1 MARSRPSRRS
11 LDSDSRPAPLSTMSL
26 PLVIDIALGVIFIY
40 LILSLLAS
48 EIHELLTTVM
58 QWRADH
64 LKRSIHL
71 MLDGGSSAQPD
82 RTVQAT
88 TALTDRLYN
97 HPLINTLNHEATG
110 QMAVLMRKLS
120 GGIVRG
126 CYAFSAALYSIFGGI
141 FAKNGTKPHNPF
153 AQQTSAPSYIPA
165 DTFAQTVI
173 ETFEL
178 SKIGRLV
185 TLSRLEEFKR
195 QQLKEILRQVKHLSL
210 QESHDLATDHL
221 RQIARDYEQIMLS
234 FAEGKTPL
242 YVVIN
247 QMGHTLAGLVQYCE
261 TFISLDDAAR
271 PYFLY
276 QLSYLHDKYYREAD
290 KPALI
295 ASLKPDLHEILNL
308 VRDQQDLLQ
317 ELRNTI
323 TDTDSQVY
331 KSFNAVLLNLP
342 ELPPSLQQSLNAI
355 ATNVKQQSDDLEK
368 DLQSLQGEIE
378 SWFDKSMTR
387 ASGVYKRNARG
398 IAILIGFLI
407 AVATNADTLF
417 IVDTLSHDSVLRA
430 TVSEFATSQ
439 VQSQMQSPVQ
449 SPGSEG
455 SEGAEPVNSA
465 TPEQL
470 NAELDVIK
478 ENVRQSLDDVSL
490 PLGWDESMLTL
501 QAEDEWTIPMTDV
514 ELPWVK
520 RVAGWS
526 ISAIAISMGAS
537 FWYDLLRKV
546 LGLKVGNSG
555 GESVAPSNAP
565 SNAPS
570 TERRF

>member
-1 MARSRPSRRS
+1 
-11 LDSDSRPAPLSTMSL
+11 
-26 PLVIDIALGVIFIY
+26 
-40 LILSLLAS
+40 
-48 EIHELLTTVM
+48 
-58 QWRADH
+58 
-64 LKRSIHL
+64 
-71 MLDGGSSAQPD
+71 
-82 RTVQAT
+82 
-88 TALTDRLYN
+88 
-97 HPLINTLNHEATG
+97 
-110 QMAVLMRKLS
+110 
-120 GGIVRG
+120 
-126 CYAFSAALYSIFGGI
+126 
-141 FAKNGTKPHNPF
+141 
-153 AQQTSAPSYIPA
+153 
-165 DTFAQTVI
+165 
-173 ETFEL
+173 
-178 SKIGRLV
+178 
-185 TLSRLEEFKR
+185 
-195 QQLKEILRQVKHLSL
+195 
-210 QESHDLATDHL
+210 
-221 RQIARDYEQIMLS
+221 MLS

-555 GESVAPSNAP
+555 GEGVAPSNAP

>member
-1 MARSRPSRRS
+1 
-11 LDSDSRPAPLSTMSL
+11 MSL

-71 MLDGGSSAQPD
+71 MLDGGSPAKSD
-82 RTVQAT
+82 RSSQTAEIDRAVQST
-88 TALTDRLYN
+88 TTLTDRLYN

-120 GGIVRG
+120 GGLVRG
-126 CYAFSAALYSIFGGI
+126 CYGLSAMLYSVFGRI
-141 FAKNGTKPHNPF
+141 LAKDGTKPHNPF
-153 AQQTSAPSYIPA
+153 AHQASAPSYIPA

-195 QQLKEILRQVKHLSL
+195 QQLKEILRQVKHLAL
-210 QESHDLATDHL
+210 QESHDLATDRL
-221 RQIARDYEQIMLS
+221 RQIARDYEQVMLS
-234 FAEGKTPL
+234 FAEGKMPL

-247 QMGHTLAGLVQYCE
+247 QMGQTLAGLVQYCE

-295 ASLKPDLHEILNL
+295 ASLKPDLHEILTL
-308 VRDQQDLLQ
+308 VRDKQELLQ
-317 ELRNTI
+317 ELRDTI

-331 KSFNAVLLNLP
+331 QSFNAVLRNLP
-342 ELPPSLQQSLNAI
+342 ELPPSLQNSLKAI
-355 ATNVKQQSDDLEK
+355 ATNVKQRSNDLEE
-368 DLQSLQGEIE
+368 DLQALQGEIE

-387 ASGVYKRNARG
+387 ASGVYKRNSRG

-417 IVDTLSHDSVLRA
+417 IVDSLSRDSVLRA

-439 VQSQMQSPVQ
+439 VQSQMQSAEQ
-449 SPGSEG
+449 SSSQEG
-455 SEGAEPVNSA
+455 SEGVNSA

-470 NAELDVIK
+470 SAELDAIK
-478 ENVRQSLDDVSL
+478 DNVRQSLDDVSL
-490 PLGWDESMLTL
+490 PLGWDESMLQL
-501 QAEDEWTIPMTDV
+501 QAEDEWTVPMTEV

-520 RVAGWS
+520 RLAGWS

-555 GESVAPSNAP
+555 GEPTGQRSD
-565 SNAPS
+565 
-570 TERRF
+570 RQF

>member
-1 MARSRPSRRS
+1 MARSHPSPQ
-11 LDSDSRPAPLSTMSL
+11 LFDSDPRSAPQSTMSL

-48 EIHELLTTVM
+48 ELHELLTTIM

-64 LKRSIHL
+64 LKRSIRL
-71 MLDGGSSAQPD
+71 MLDGGGTAN
-82 RTVQAT
+82 TVSNTDLDQLAHNT
-88 TALTDRLYN
+88 DSLTERLYT
-97 HPLINTLNHEATG
+97 HPLINTLNHQATG

-120 GGIVRG
+120 GGIVHA
-126 CYAFSAALYSIFGGI
+126 CYKFAAMLYSIFGGKL
-141 FAKNGTKPHNPF
+141 AKNGTTPHNPF
-153 AQQTSAPSYIPA
+153 VAQASAPSYIPA

-178 SKIGRLV
+178 SKVGRLV

-195 QQLKEILRQVKHLSL
+195 QQLKEVLRQVKHLAF
-210 QESHDLATDHL
+210 QESQDLATERL
-221 RQIARDYEQIMLS
+221 RQIARDYEQILLS

-242 YVVIN
+242 YAVIN
-247 QMGHTLAGLVQYCE
+247 QMTQTLAGFIQYCE
-261 TFISLDDAAR
+261 TFMSPDDAAR

-276 QLSYLHDKYYREAD
+276 QLTYIHDKHYSEAE

-295 ASLKPDLHEILNL
+295 ASLKPDLQEILTL
-308 VRDQQDLLQ
+308 VRDKQELFH

-331 KSFNAVLLNLP
+331 KSLSAVLHNLP
-342 ELPPSLQQSLNAI
+342 ELPPSLQHSLSAI
-355 ATNVKQQSDDLEK
+355 AANIKQRSGDLEE

-398 IAILIGFLI
+398 IAILIGFLV
-407 AVATNADTLF
+407 AVVTNADTLF
-417 IVDTLSHDSVLRA
+417 IVDSLSRDSVLRA

-439 VQSQMQSPVQ
+439 VQSQVQ
-449 SPGSEG
+449 SQATPQATPQTSVGVDR
-455 SEGAEPVNSA
+455 VNSA

-470 NAELDVIK
+470 NAELDAIK
-478 ENVRQSLDDVSL
+478 DNVRQSLDDISL
-490 PLGWDESMLTL
+490 PLGWDESILKL
-501 QAEDEWTIPMTDV
+501 QTENEWTVPMTDV
-514 ELPWVK
+514 SLPWVK
-520 RVAGWS
+520 RVAGWG

-546 LGLKVGNSG
+546 FGLKIGNSG
-555 GESVAPSNAP
+555 GAGSSRD
-565 SNAPS
+565 S
-570 TERRF
+570 

>member
-1 MARSRPSRRS
+1 
-11 LDSDSRPAPLSTMSL
+11 MSL

-126 CYAFSAALYSIFGGI
+126 CYAFSAALYAMFGGI

-555 GESVAPSNAP
+555 GEGVAPSNAP

>member
-1 MARSRPSRRS
+1 
-11 LDSDSRPAPLSTMSL
+11 MSL

-126 CYAFSAALYSIFGGI
+126 CYAFSAALYAMFGGI

-210 QESHDLATDHL
+210 QESHDLVTDHL

>member
-1 MARSRPSRRS
+1 
-11 LDSDSRPAPLSTMSL
+11 MSL
-26 PLVIDIALGVIFIY
+26 PLVIDIALGIIFVY

-48 EIHELLTTVM
+48 EIHELLTTIM

-64 LKRSIHL
+64 LKRSIRL
-71 MLDGGSSAQPD
+71 MLDGGGSAKPD
-82 RTVQAT
+82 QNTAEKNAELDRVTQAT
-88 TALTDRLYN
+88 ESLTDRLYA
-97 HPLINTLNHEATG
+97 HPLINTLNQEATG
-110 QMAVLMRKLS
+110 QMAVLFRKLS
-120 GGIVRG
+120 SGFV
-126 CYAFSAALYSIFGGI
+126 SASYKFASALYSIFGG
-141 FAKNGTKPHNPF
+141 ALTKDGAKPHNPF
-153 AQQTSAPSYIPA
+153 SAQASAPSYIPA

-178 SKIGRLV
+178 SKVGRLV

-195 QQLKEILRQVKHLSL
+195 QQLKEILRQVKHLAF
-210 QESHDLATDHL
+210 QESQDLATERL

-234 FAEGKTPL
+234 FAEGNTPL
-242 YVVIN
+242 YAVIN
-247 QMGHTLAGLVQYCE
+247 QMAQTLAGFINYCE
-261 TFISLDDAAR
+261 TFLSLDDAAR

-276 QLSYLHDKYYREAD
+276 QLAYIRDKHYSEAE

-295 ASLKPDLHEILNL
+295 ASLKPDLQEILTL
-308 VRDQQDLLQ
+308 VRDKRELFH

-331 KSFNAVLLNLP
+331 KSLSAVLHNLP
-342 ELPPSLQQSLNAI
+342 ELPPPLQESLSAI
-355 ATNVKQQSDDLEK
+355 ATNVKQRSGDLEE
-368 DLQSLQGEIE
+368 DLRSLQSEIE

-407 AVATNADTLF
+407 AVITNADTLF
-417 IVDTLSHDSVLRA
+417 IVDSLSRDSVLRA

-439 VQSQMQSPVQ
+439 IQSSQAQFQTPD
-449 SPGSEG
+449 
-455 SEGAEPVNSA
+455 GADSVNSA

-478 ENVRQSLDDVSL
+478 RNVRQSLDDVTL
-490 PLGWDESMLTL
+490 PLGWDEPMLEL
-501 QAEDEWTIPMTDV
+501 QAEGEWTIPMTDV
-514 ELPWVK
+514 PLPWVK
-520 RVAGWS
+520 RFAGWG

-555 GESVAPSNAP
+555 GESS
-565 SNAPS
+565 SRGS
-570 TERRF
+570 